1 MPCYSL
7 PCWVISWPDE
17 VHHLFPCSHQNP
29 RITNRNLQHWT
40 ITNWMAEVKCHS
52 EPAGLNYER
61 HQDILPWNP
70 LSFLIQNIKKRR
82 LSILFSFPANS
93 INCTTTKKESRL
105 YINFDYVFL
114 LPIRERLYLLRHCFW
129 QAGHAILSFVC
140 LFFFVWWVMS
150 ALSALWTDSRI
161 RRWFSIIRL
170 LFIHAFTLHRALLQL
185 CPIKGKGFYFSSGHW
200 QVEVVIE
207 ERESKG
213 KGYIFVFAFT
223 TQ

>member
-52 EPAGLNYER
+52 EPGLNYER

-82 LSILFSFPANS
+82 LSILFSFPVNS
-93 INCTTTKKESRL
+93 INCTTTKRESRL
-105 YINFDYVFL
+105 YIKFDYVFL

-140 LFFFVWWVMS
+140 LFFFRLMS
-150 ALSALWTDSRI
+150 NERPECIKNWLKNPSLIFYYQIIIYSRI
-161 RRWFSIIRL
+161 
-170 LFIHAFTLHRALLQL
+170 H
-185 CPIKGKGFYFSSGHW
+185 
-200 QVEVVIE
+200 
-207 ERESKG
+207 
-213 KGYIFVFAFT
+213 FV
-223 TQ
+223 